1 MTLSK
6 ALEVSAELKEL
17 YDNDPMVTKLID
29 LSLKL
34 EGLPRNPG
42 THAAGVVISAEPIS
56 EFVPL
61 QRNGDIIT
69 TQFYKEIIEELGL
82 LKMDFLGLRTLTV
95 IRDTLDFIREQGKKV
110 PDKELKDYTD
120 RRVYEMISAADT
132 DGVFQLESSG
142 MKQVLVGLQ
151 PQNLEDVIALISL
164 YRPGPMDSIPTYLR
178 NRHEPD
184 KISYKTPQLAHI
196 LDVTNGCIV
205 YQEQVMQIFRE
216 LAGFSFGQADNVRRA
231 MSKKKHAVMEAEREH
246 FVHGCTEPGHE
257 CPGCVANGISEK
269 VANEIYDEMS
279 SFASYAFNKSHAA
292 CYAYVAFQTAYLKCH
307 YPSEFMAALLT
318 SVLDNTDKVIEYSGE
333 CARLGIKVLPPDVNI
348 SNGGFT
354 ADNGKI
360 RFGLNAVKNVG
371 RNLIERVVEERK
383 EKPYSSLY
391 DFCKRMHGT
400 ELNRRAVECLIKA
413 GAFDSMGVNRHSL
426 VEAVDGIIKS
436 VESDSR
442 RNLEGQLDLF
452 SVMSGESQ
460 TADTDSYEIKPFP
473 EYSHTEL
480 LQQEKEVSG
489 LYLSGHPL
497 DAYREQS
504 ARFASNS
511 IKELTGEDAHKLDG
525 NYVRIVCTIV
535 KNRMMTTKSN
545 TMMAF
550 TSVEDLTGTMEV
562 IVFPRVLDTF
572 RDALK
577 ENAVVVIE
585 GRLSVR
591 EDEPSKLMAENIS
604 PIEGYDPKRPQ
615 ANRPNLMRDA
625 AQRLYV
631 RLPSR
636 SCPEYAK
643 VINLLEIFDGDMP
656 VIFYLEDVKQKLA
669 APRRLYASGHP
680 LLFQEL
686 KRLLGERN
694 VATK

>member
-1 MTLSK
+1 M
-6 ALEVSAELKEL
+6 
-17 YDNDPMVTKLID
+17 YDSDPQVTELID
-29 LSLKL
+29 TALKV
-34 EGLPRNPG
+34 EGMPRHAS
-42 THAAGVVISAEPIS
+42 THAAGVVITPEPTDYYL
-56 EFVPL
+56 PL
-61 QRNGDIIT
+61 ATNDGLPV
-69 TQFYKEIIEELGL
+69 TQFNMTEIEELGL

-95 IRDTLDFIREQGKKV
+95 IRDAEAAIQKKDPSFSIQKLDYDDAATYKMLGQG
-110 PDKELKDYTD
+110 ET
-120 RRVYEMISAADT
+120 E
-132 DGVFQLESSG
+132 GVFQLESSG

-504 ARFASNS
+504 VRFASNS

-525 NYVRIVCTIV
+525 NHVRIVCTIV

-591 EDEPSKLMAENIS
+591 EDEPSKLMAESIS

-680 LLFQEL
+680 LLLQEL

>member
-1 MTLSK
+1 MT
-6 ALEVSAELKEL
+6 E
-17 YDNDPMVTKLID
+17 
-29 LSLKL
+29 
-34 EGLPRNPG
+34 
-42 THAAGVVISAEPIS
+42 
-56 EFVPL
+56 
-61 QRNGDIIT
+61 
-69 TQFYKEIIEELGL
+69 IEELGL

-95 IRDTLDFIREQGKKV
+95 IRDAETAIQKKEPDFSVAALDYDDPETYKMLGQG
-110 PDKELKDYTD
+110 ET
-120 RRVYEMISAADT
+120 E
-132 DGVFQLESSG
+132 GVFQLESSG

-178 NRHEPD
+178 NRHEPE

-333 CARLGIKVLPPDVNI
+333 CARLGIRVLPPDINI

-354 ADNGKI
+354 ADARGQI
-360 RFGLNAVKNVG
+360 RFGLNAVKSVG
-371 RNLIERVVEERK
+371 RNLVERIVDERK
-383 EKPYSSLY
+383 EKPYASLY
-391 DFCKRMHGT
+391 DFCKRLYGNEM
-400 ELNRRAVECLIKA
+400 NRRAVESLVKA
-413 GAFDSMGVNRHSL
+413 GAFDSMGENRHSL

-442 RNLEGQLDLF
+442 RNLDGQLDLF
-452 SVMSGESQ
+452 SLMSGGAQS
-460 TADTDSYEIKPFP
+460 TSKDVYEIRHLE

-504 ARFASNS
+504 AKFATHS
-511 IKELTGEDAHKLDG
+511 IKALTGEEAHGLD
-525 NYVRIVCTIV
+525 NAHVRIVCTIV
-535 KNRMMTTKSN
+535 KSRMMTTKSN
-545 TMMAF
+545 SLMAF

-562 IVFPRVLDTF
+562 IVFPKVLEVF
-572 RDALK
+572 RDTIR

-591 EDEPSKLMAENIS
+591 EDEPSKLMAESIS
-604 PIEGYDPKRPQ
+604 PIEGYDPKHPQ
-615 ANRPNLMRDA
+615 ANRPDRMRDA
-625 AQRLYV
+625 AQRLYI

-636 SCPEYAK
+636 SCPQYAK
-643 VINLLEIFDGDMP
+643 VVNLLEIFDGDMP
-656 VIFYLEDVKQKLA
+656 VIFYLEDTKQKLA
-669 APRRLYASGHP
+669 APRRLYTSGHP
-680 LLFQEL
+680 LFFQEL
-686 KRLLGERN
+686 RRLVGEKN